1 MMGLERGHLNAVKRK
16 TKSEGKTEVVVVVV
30 VVVVLLSC
38 LGRETQSHYSLTS
51 YNNNNKYN
59 SN

>member
-30 VVVVLLSC
+30 VVLLSC

-51 YNNNNKYN
+51 YNNINKYN